1 MINLLSSCDLASKI
15 FLNNR
20 FSEQKDVI
28 CILLVQLSFNI
39 LRVLN
44 YIWLVIYLCDY
55 IDGFIFS
62 CFLVILESEASLWWL
77 AGWLLLCRLIVSCLQ
92 G

>member
-15 FLNNR
+15 FLNIR
-20 FSEQKDVI
+20 SSEQKDVI
-28 CILLVQLSFNI
+28 CILLVQLAFNI
-39 LRVLN
+39 LSIEL
-44 YIWLVIYLCDY
+44 YLVIYLCDY

>member
-15 FLNNR
+15 FLNIR
-20 FSEQKDVI
+20 SSEQKDVI
-28 CILLVQLSFNI
+28 CILLVQLAFNI
-39 LRVLN
+39 LSIEL
-44 YIWLVIYLCDY
+44 YLVIYLCDY
-55 IDGFIFS
+55 IDVFILS

>member
-28 CILLVQLSFNI
+28 CILLVQLAFNI
-39 LRVLN
+39 LSIEL
-44 YIWLVIYLCDY
+44 YLVIYLCDY
-55 IDGFIFS
+55 IDVFILS
-62 CFLVILESEASLWWL
+62 CFLVILES
-77 AGWLLLCRLIVSCLQ
+77 
-92 G
+92 

>member
-28 CILLVQLSFNI
+28 CILLVQLAFNI
-39 LRVLN
+39 LSIEL
-44 YIWLVIYLCDY
+44 YLVIYLCDY
-55 IDGFIFS
+55 IDVFILS
-62 CFLVILESEASLWWL
+62 CFLVILESEASLSWL